1 LFLKGNA
8 MFRFYSN
15 TFSQATRSV
24 AVALFVIALTL
35 VGVGV
40 LIIAFPAVFAFL
52 AALIFF
58 IAGGGFLA
66 VASKILLGTRR
77 MRSNEP
83 SDNYRDNV
91 RIHELDDFD
100 GD

>member
-1 LFLKGNA
+1 

-24 AVALFVIALTL
+24 AVALFAIALML
-35 VGVGV
+35 VGMGV

-58 IAGGGFLA
+58 IAAGGFLA

-77 MRSNEP
+77 MRDSNKD
-83 SDNYRDNV
+83 SATTYRDNV
-91 RIHELDDFD
+91 RIHELNDFD